1 MSAPESSSH
10 PRRSLVP
17 PGNQAKGQS
26 PQSGSDGVHPC
37 RWFIGPMP
45 EKLLPM
51 MDGVHEAMDQ
61 GDNENDDNFEGSAP
75 LFRFMDHHAFSFFLR
90 EGGRKEDWDENTRA
104 NVRGELMKRWRESP
118 WTRPFRRVNGHR
130 TAHTQRWI
138 GRSFEIGDVLGVN
151 ILDKPAVPPLALSF
165 VPETHQ
171 KNARVP
177 DASTPVVPTSTG
189 PHSNWTAQT
198 NLSSSS
204 QLHPGSHSSFSLPGQ
219 RSGEV
224 SENFSSCSP
233 LLPTSSAPSLSTEQ
247 QPHVQDDF
255 LKPILKR
262 KTGTPSGH
270 EANTGRGVS
279 LLDRGTKQRVFLR
292 RKRAE
297 PTIDDAYDEG
307 SPQDNESTND
317 VPVHPD
323 AVLTRTGSQVHGS
336 SAGAAVEADSSQ
348 DIGRGDIILRDRM
361 LVRVSYSKS
370 ESLPVRFDEDQNR
383 QTSHLQYE
391 DWAEFLVVWRKD
403 NLEIYEDYAIPGKE
417 YFFGHKNLV
426 FLVPLKSERTSLSL
440 YSFSDLTFCI
450 LCPPTSVQDIY
461 SKARTLF
468 NHSKEGTNVFVFKV
482 KSRTRAQDWVW
493 YLWRHLGGKIPSSI
507 EICCP
512 NIDTRVRID
521 VPVVDT
527 TNFDK
532 AYIMFSRKNIIEL
545 VHNSLLRSGHGS
557 SGAGLRSW
565 RYTIEREL
573 QAGRKLAL
581 AWRFGAQ
588 LDWVWQE
595 EDVEGNAR
603 PWAVLLGLSLQQG
616 MKVSHLD
623 LRLAEHFPNTIHL
636 SNGKKMFEPPAIEGY
651 LDRIKPQGQGH
662 QRVYLVTHGGN
673 LFSLSPWDANPP
685 SSPSTHLSHM
695 ASGERASVEQYS
707 KDMFENEIKR
717 GVAQIRAAYGVM
729 DLRNISTVKRVH
741 ASLSEDDG
749 DVVGWDTVDEEDEGG
764 PEGLAKVQDRL
775 QLRLRRSFE
784 IIFTSG
790 PVLRLEARNFFLTH
804 TLNHIVIL
812 ILSQARSCRDC
823 IEWITRLRPLVSY
836 WSQRHRV
843 DAKDE
848 MDVAY
853 LESKSARLTP
863 QLRKCNHIK
872 GHPTFSEP
880 PIGSGSSLPALTS
893 LYPWC
898 ALDSC
903 RSIVKAGRV
912 FARKGLRGQYKLVQL
927 FLVSGSLIGFHVSPK
942 SALHHRRLKEI
953 SLLDAY
959 VCSGYLAALAL
970 RRSEYGP
977 ESPNLPRRYDDGL
990 ETEQP
995 EEDVLFVIW
1004 YRKPPSPSQS
1014 CTKASHGSTAPIP
1027 ALSANHKIVVFRAR
1041 SKVERDAWC
1050 WALGCE
1056 IDKVVRINRDR
1067 ERRIREAGGL
1077 MDLLN

>member
-1 MSAPESSSH
+1 
-10 PRRSLVP
+10 
-17 PGNQAKGQS
+17 
-26 PQSGSDGVHPC
+26 
-37 RWFIGPMP
+37 MP
-45 EKLLPM
+45 EKILPM
-51 MDGVHEAMDQ
+51 IDGVHEAMGQ
-61 GDNENDDNFEGSAP
+61 GDNEDDDHSEGSAS
-75 LFRFMDHHAFSFFLR
+75 LFRIMDHHAFSFFLR

-118 WTRPFRRVNGHR
+118 WTRPFRRVNGHHA
-130 TAHTQRWI
+130 THTQRWI

-151 ILDKPAVPPLALSF
+151 ILGKHVVPPPALSF

-171 KNARVP
+171 KNPQVP
-177 DASTPVVPTSTG
+177 DASTPVVSSSMG
-189 PHSNWTAQT
+189 LHSNWTAQT
-198 NLSSSS
+198 NPSSSS
-204 QLHPGSHSSFSLPGQ
+204 QLQQGSYSSLSLPVQ
-219 RSGEV
+219 HSGEV
-224 SENFSSCSP
+224 SEDLFSSSSP
-233 LLPTSSAPSLSTEQ
+233 LIPTSSAPSLPIEQ
-247 QPHVQDDF
+247 RPDDF
-255 LKPILKR
+255 LKPILNQEP
-262 KTGTPSGH
+262 GTQAGQG
-270 EANTGRGVS
+270 ANTSRGVS
-279 LLDRGTKQRVFLR
+279 LLDRSIKHRVSLR
-292 RKRAE
+292 RQRAE
-297 PTIDDAYDEG
+297 LAIDDTYDEG
-307 SPQDNESTND
+307 SPQDNGSTD
-317 VPVHPD
+317 EVLVPPD
-323 AVLTRTGSQVHGS
+323 AVLARTGSQVHGS

-348 DIGRGDIILRDRM
+348 NVGRGDIILRDRM

-370 ESLPVRFDEDQNR
+370 ESLPVRFDEEQNR

-403 NLEIYEDYAIPGKE
+403 NLEIYEDYTIPGKE
-417 YFFGHKNLV
+417 YFLGHKNLA

-440 YSFSDLTFCI
+440 YSFADLTFCI
-450 LCPPTSVQDIY
+450 LCPPTLIQNIY

-468 NHSKEGTNVFVFKV
+468 NYSKEGTNVFVFKV

-493 YLWRHLGGKIPSSI
+493 YLWRQLGGKIPSSI

-521 VPVVDT
+521 VPVADT
-527 TNFDK
+527 INLDK

-545 VHNSLLRSGHGS
+545 VHNSLLRSGHGPS
-557 SGAGLRSW
+557 DAGLRSW

-581 AWRFGAQ
+581 AWRSGTQ

-603 PWAVLLGLSLQQG
+603 PWAVLMGLSLQQG
-616 MKVSHLD
+616 TKASHLD
-623 LRLAEHFPNTIHL
+623 IRLAEHFPSTVHL

-662 QRVYLVTHGGN
+662 QQVYLVTHGGN

-685 SSPSTHLSHM
+685 TSPSTHLSYM
-695 ASGERASVEQYS
+695 VSGERASVEQYS
-707 KDMFENEIKR
+707 KDMSENEIKR

-729 DLRNISTVKRVH
+729 DLKNISAVKRVH
-741 ASLSEDDG
+741 PSLSIDDSE
-749 DVVGWDTVDEEDEGG
+749 VVERDTVDEEDEGG
-764 PEGLAKVQDRL
+764 PEGLAKVQDKL

-790 PVLRLEARNFFLTH
+790 PVLRLEAH
-804 TLNHIVIL
+804 
-812 ILSQARSCRDC
+812 SCRDC
-823 IEWITRLRPLVSY
+823 IEWITRLRTLVTY
-836 WSQRHRV
+836 WSQRYRM

-853 LESKSARLTP
+853 MESKSVRLTP
-863 QLRKCNHIK
+863 QPRKYNRVK
-872 GHPTFSEP
+872 GHPTPSEP

-898 ALDSC
+898 ALDNC

-942 SALHHRRLKEI
+942 SALHHCRSKGI
-953 SLLDAY
+953 GLLDAY
-959 VCSGYLAALAL
+959 VCSGHLAALAL

-1004 YRKPPSPSQS
+1004 YRKSPLPSQS
-1014 CTKASHGSTAPIP
+1014 CTKASQGIGSTAPIP

-1041 SKVERDAWC
+1041 CKVERDAWC

-1077 MDLLN
+1077 VDLSN